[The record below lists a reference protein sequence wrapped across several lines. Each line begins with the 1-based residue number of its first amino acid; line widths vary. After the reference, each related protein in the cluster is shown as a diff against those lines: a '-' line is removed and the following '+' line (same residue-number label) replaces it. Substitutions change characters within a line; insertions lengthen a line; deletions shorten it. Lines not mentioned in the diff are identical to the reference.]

1 MTVAADGAI
10 RDIKLTLSTG
20 YARLDDA
27 CLQAFSKGGFTSSCR
42 RWQADRCIGR
52 DANHLENHTLRVPP
66 FIFRIQKPQATQ
78 KSIAMK
84 IRFPIFLVIIGCI
97 SGSYAS
103 TVDSPTLVVRVRRA
117 ESNAAIKAHDA
128 VRLRKLF
135 DDDYHGIQGTSG
147 DLHSGGDATAS
158 SYADE
163 EFKDPTFVTYRRTPT
178 SIVNALSGKR
188 VAEAGHWE
196 GIWQSQMEPCERRV
210 CTLQCGF
217 RREALGALN
226 RKPL

>member
-1 MTVAADGAI
+1 
-10 RDIKLTLSTG
+10 
-20 YARLDDA
+20 
-27 CLQAFSKGGFTSSCR
+27 
-42 RWQADRCIGR
+42 
-52 DANHLENHTLRVPP
+52 
-66 FIFRIQKPQATQ
+66 
-78 KSIAMK
+78 MK
-84 IRFPIFLVIIGCI
+84 MGFPIFLTIVGCI

-103 TVDSPTLVVRVRRA
+103 TVDSPTSVVKVQRA

-147 DLHSGGDATAS
+147 DLDSGGDATAR

-196 GIWQSQMEPCERRV
+196 GIWQKSDGTLRKTGVYLAMWIPSGGTWRLKSEAFV
-210 CTLQCGF
+210 TLACTGSATCDKAG
-217 RREALGALN
+217 
-226 RKPL
+226 